1 MRKHLVMLLLAGA
14 LLLVPACSNT
24 VEGLE
29 EDTNQNV
36 DEVQEELDEED
47 DEG

>member
-1 MRKHLVMLLLAGA
+1 MRKRLITLLLAG
-14 LLLVPACSNT
+14 LVLLVPACANT

-36 DEVQEELDEED
+36 DEVQEELGDE

>member
-1 MRKHLVMLLLAGA
+1 MRKRLITLLLAGSA
-14 LLLVPACSNT
+14 LLVPACANT

-36 DEVQEELDEED
+36 DEVQEELGD
-47 DEG
+47 DEDG